1 MSQRKL
7 HGKYCAV
14 GDSGNPLPEAASF
27 QLKHIFYKTNVS
39 LKDHER
45 NRTTRILQPGYSCV
59 QSFILL

>member
-27 QLKHIFYKTNVS
+27 LLKHNSDSTIVS
-39 LKDHER
+39 LKHTER
-45 NRTTRILQPGYSCV
+45 NRSIRLTGNLSVPSL
-59 QSFILL
+59 ILL